1 MLINNK
7 IIKLINSTLIVMLF
21 LFLAF
26 GSDESKTKN
35 DQKETS
41 NCENSKDEYASGY
54 SSGILC
60 KAMGDYSSCE
70 SFVRNYNYETG
81 RDILTASDCYCEGFD
96 DGKDG
101 NPKKYNSDIDNST
114 SNNNNDYS
122 SSNEYQTEENENR
135 DYEYKEE
142 ESEMNELETPA
153 TFPGGAD
160 GLRIYL
166 ANNIKYPES
175 ASKNGVEG
183 IVKVSFWVSENGEVE
198 DVSVEQGMNDCT
210 ECNQE
215 AIRVFRNIPKFIPAE
230 KDGVKIKTKMNSS
243 IRFRTN

>member
-1 MLINNK
+1 MLINSK
-7 IIKLINSTLIVMLF
+7 IIKLINSTLIVVLF

-41 NCENSKDEYASGY
+41 NCENSKDEYTSGY

-70 SFVRNYNYETG
+70 SFVRNCNYETG

-96 DGKDG
+96 DGKVG
-101 NPKKYNSDIDNST
+101 NPKKYNSDNSI
-114 SNNNNDYS
+114 SNNNIDYS
-122 SSNEYQTEENENR
+122 TSNEYQTEENDSR
-135 DYEYKEE
+135 DYENNDV

-153 TFPGGAD
+153 TFPEGAD

-175 ASKNGVEG
+175 AVENGVEG
-183 IVKVSFWVSENGEVE
+183 IVKVSFWVSENGEIE
-198 DVSVEQGMNDCT
+198 DVSVEQGMNDCP

-230 KDGVKIKTKMNSS
+230 KDGVKIKTKINSS

>member
-7 IIKLINSTLIVMLF
+7 IFKLINSTLIVVLF

-26 GSDESKTKN
+26 GSDESKNEN

-70 SFVRNYNYETG
+70 SFVRNCNYETG

-101 NPKKYNSDIDNST
+101 NPKKYNTEIDNST
-114 SNNNNDYS
+114 GYNNTDYS

-142 ESEMNELETPA
+142 ESEINELEKPA
-153 TFPGGAD
+153 SFPGGAEE
-160 GLRIYL
+160 LRNYL
-166 ANNIKYPES
+166 AKNIRYPES
-175 ASKNGVEG
+175 AVENGIEG
-183 IVKVSFWVSENGEVE
+183 IVKVSFWVSENGEIE
-198 DVSVEQGMNDCT
+198 DISVEQGMNECA

-215 AIRVFRNIPKFIPAE
+215 AIRVFKNISNFIPAE
-230 KDGVKIKTKMNSS
+230 KDGIKIRTKMNSS
-243 IRFRTN
+243 IRFKTN